1 MSAVHFSSLSSAQLK
16 LIPLHSSVAWTWIS
30 FQQQPKNQIFEN
42 CAPQLHSSSHWKAS
56 SREYSW
62 RWRSRVSFFQ
72 SFLTKS
78 PDVDSLK
85 EELLEA
91 IAPLD
96 RGAEANPEDQE
107 RVDQVIADFSK
118 FTCFDLMFLIIFSWY
133 SGIHAREWWIDVT
146 EIVLSF
152 VPLHICPL

>member
-1 MSAVHFSSLSSAQLK
+1 MSVVHVSSLSSAQLK
-16 LIPLHSSVAWTWIS
+16 LIPFHSSHSSVASTWIS
-30 FQQQPKNQIFEN
+30 FQQPEKHIFEN
-42 CAPQLHSSSHWKAS
+42 CAPQLYSSNHWKAS
-56 SREYSW
+56 PREYSW

-96 RGAEANPEDQE
+96 RGVEANTEDQE
-107 RVDQVIADFSK
+107 RVDQVKINVFLEI
-118 FTCFDLMFLIIFSWY
+118 DLFLIIFSWY
-133 SGIHAREWWIDVT
+133 CGIHAPE
-146 EIVLSF
+146 
-152 VPLHICPL
+152 